1 VKDQFAKRRFGWLL
15 AVVLAL
21 ALAASACSSDDSSDT
36 TEGPGT
42 DTTAASGTDT
52 TAAAGTET
60 TAAAGTETTAA
71 AATETTAA
79 GQAGGEIVIA
89 IGSEPSTL
97 DPHIRDDGGERAV
110 NDNIYETLL
119 ARDPNGELVPSLA
132 AELPT
137 QVDDVTWDVPIRS
150 GVTYQNGNPLD
161 AASVVA
167 SFERLISLGDESEQS
182 GFFGSIASVEAVDEM
197 TVRFITDGP
206 DPVLPAKLYWLKV
219 IDASEVGDGF
229 DENPVGTGPYKFV
242 SWARGSEVVLEKNA
256 DYWDTAPSI
265 DMVTFRFIEES
276 GTRLSGVLAGEIDLM
291 TNLSP
296 DDKDVPPKAASVV
309 GLEHPIMIL
318 STIDGPTADPRVRRA
333 MNLAVDKDALAQ
345 ALFGGQA
352 VVDQCQ
358 ILSSSVFGF
367 NPDIAAY
374 PYDVEQA
381 KALIAEAGAEGA
393 TIEVVG
399 ESGRWLK
406 DRELIE
412 AVANYWSEIG
422 LAPDVQIFEFGE
434 YLNRL
439 FDRETRAAA
448 IFVSSSNDL
457 LDPSRQLGTYYS
469 PDGIGSSNNDDEMLA
484 WVNGAAVE
492 TDVAAREGLYHDAT
506 QRACDD
512 AYFSFLLN
520 IEDTYGATERLQWQ
534 PRVDAKLLVKEMS
547 VSG

>member
-1 VKDQFAKRRFGWLL
+1 MKHVIGKTRWLII
-15 AVVLAL
+15 VFVLAL
-21 ALAASACSSDDSSDT
+21 VAAACSSDSDDD
-36 TEGPGT
+36 GA
-42 DTTAASGTDT
+42 DTTAASGTET
-52 TAAAGTET
+52 TAASGTET
-60 TAAAGTETTAA
+60 TAADGTDTTAA
-71 AATETTAA
+71 AAETTAA
-79 GQAGGEIVIA
+79 PAAAAGGEIVIA

-97 DPHIRDDGGERAV
+97 DPHLRDDGGERAV

-119 ARDPNGELVPSLA
+119 ARDANGELVPSLA

-137 QVDDVTWDVPIRS
+137 QVDEVTWDVPIQD
-150 GVTYQNGNPLD
+150 GVTFHNGNPLD
-161 AASVVA
+161 AAAVVA

-182 GFFGSIASVEAVDEM
+182 GFFGSIASVEAVDDM
-197 TVRFITDGP
+197 TVRFTTDGP

-219 IDASEVGDGF
+219 IDVTEVDDDF

-242 SWARGSEVVLEKNA
+242 AWNRGSDVVLEKNA
-256 DYWDTAPSI
+256 DYWDAEPSI

-276 GTRLSGVLAGEIDLM
+276 GTRLAGVQAGEIDLM

-318 STIDGPTADPRVRRA
+318 STIDGPTADPLVRQA
-333 MNLAVDKDALAQ
+333 MNYAVDKEALAE
-345 ALFGGQA
+345 ALYGGQA
-352 VVDQCQ
+352 IVDECQ
-358 ILSSSVFGF
+358 ILSSTVFGF

-374 PYDVEQA
+374 PYDPEQA
-381 KALIAEAGAEGA
+381 QALIAEAGAEGA
-393 TIEVVG
+393 TIDIVG

-412 AVANYWSEIG
+412 AVANYWAEAG
-422 LAPDVQIFEFGE
+422 LEPNVQIFEFGE

-469 PDGIGSSNNDDEMLA
+469 PDGIGSSNQDPEMLE
-484 WVNGAAVE
+484 WVNSAAVE
-492 TDVAAREGLYHDAT
+492 TDVAAREDLYHQAT